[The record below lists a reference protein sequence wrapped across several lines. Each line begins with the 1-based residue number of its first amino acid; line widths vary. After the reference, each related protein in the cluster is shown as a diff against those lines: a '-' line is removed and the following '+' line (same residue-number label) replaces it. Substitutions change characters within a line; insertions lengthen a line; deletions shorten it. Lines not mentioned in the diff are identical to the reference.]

1 MLVAAGL
8 LFIGQHLRTLDPLNV
23 VPPPDYQSVSSM
35 HRYYGA
41 VENLY
46 RLQGFDEDPT
56 VDPAKRGEMP
66 GLDYLQA
73 YRAYIEERAFP
84 RDSVDWDA
92 WQRGAIHREKMP
104 AATTASGRDRHG
116 PRGTWSFVGPRN
128 LDIPYRIY
136 YGQPPLTGRINAIA
150 VDPSNDQAIYVGAAS
165 GGLWKTVD
173 AGTSWTPLSD
183 KWPFLHVSCI
193 AIHPDQPNTV
203 YVGTGDF
210 DGSVGYTNGIMKST
224 DGGATWSQI
233 AVSAM
238 NGRACREIVIDPENP
253 QIVTA
258 FFGRG
263 SAYFGRIFRSTNA
276 GGSWTNVTPGT
287 SNVFND
293 AAIGAADGGT
303 RIMWTTDNNFR
314 RLYKSVDRG
323 ATWTEITNVGFQ
335 GSGGQVRIAASP
347 VHAET
352 AYILE
357 ATASPGRILKT
368 EDAGATWTVVNNNF
382 VNGDGDNYNWSQR
395 GYNAYIECSARQVGG
410 EWQDV
415 LYVGMI
421 DLVQSL
427 DGGQNWRSVGGP
439 AYVWDS
445 VLHNDQHC
453 VAVNPSNWN
462 EIYTGLDG
470 GINRFN
476 LDPTTG
482 DFTWQYLSAE
492 LGVTQFYRSAYH
504 PTDTTR
510 MLGGT
515 QDNAT
520 PVAAGDLASWQNH
533 GGGDGGWCAVNPID
547 PDQQYATAQNLAIYR
562 TTTGWTTGSYISP
575 NWGGDRRA
583 FIAPIV
589 LAPSSPH
596 LLYAGTNYLWRYDAS
611 SNSWT
616 PRLGGQELSSTGEVM
631 CIAVAPSNA
640 ARLYTGSD
648 DGQVWTSPDEGATW
662 TRLDNS
668 PNPLPAATIKFIS
681 VHPSNPTDV
690 LVTLSGTGHH
700 HVWRCANTA
709 AASPV
714 WVSVSGSGAGSLPDV
729 PANAIAR
736 DPFNASTWYVGTDLG
751 VFMTRDGGSIWENAT
766 APLGLPNVQVNDVQ
780 VVPGTGHLYA
790 ATWGRG
796 IWRLPIGDT
805 RRLTGTVTLNQYT
818 GDRTRRSITIQ
829 IRNTGSTTALETTTV
844 PLDAAGGFVV
854 FTGVQGTYDIAIQGS
869 HFLRKKLSGVTIPAG
884 GLTGLAA
891 TLENGDVNGDN
902 AVSISDFLVLR
913 SVYGTTRTSPNWNE
927 NADLNGDGSVGIADF
942 LILRARFGSSGDQ

>member
-8 LFIGQHLRTLDPLNV
+8 LFIGQHLRAIDPLNV
-23 VPPPDYQSVSSM
+23 VPPPDYQSVASM
-35 HRYYGA
+35 RRYYSA

-46 RLQGFDEDPT
+46 RLQGFEEDPT
-56 VDPAKRGEMP
+56 IDPAKRGEMP

-84 RDSVDWDA
+84 RDRVDWDA
-92 WQRGAIHREKMP
+92 WQRGSVHREKMP
-104 AATTASGRDRHG
+104 AATTVSGRDRHG

-150 VDPSNDQAIYVGAAS
+150 VDPSNDQVIYVGAAS
-165 GGLWKTVD
+165 GGVWKTVD
-173 AGTSWTPLSD
+173 GGTSWTPLSD

-233 AVSAM
+233 AISAM
-238 NGRACREIVIDPENP
+238 DGRACREIVIDPENP

-263 SAYFGRIFRSTNA
+263 STYFGRIFRSTNA
-276 GGSWTNVTPGT
+276 GASWTNVTPGT
-287 SNVFND
+287 NNVFND
-293 AAIGAADGGT
+293 ATIGASAGGT
-303 RIMWTTDNNFR
+303 RIMWATDNNFR
-314 RLYKSVDRG
+314 RLYKSVNRG

-335 GSGGQVRIAASP
+335 GSGGQVRIAASL
-347 VHAET
+347 VHPET

-382 VNGDGDNYNWSQR
+382 VNGNGDNYNWSQR
-395 GYNAYIECSARQVGG
+395 GYNAYIECSARQVDG

-453 VAVNPSNWN
+453 VAVNPSDWN

-476 LDPTTG
+476 LNPTTG

-520 PVAAGDLASWQNH
+520 PVAVGDLATWQNH
-533 GGGDGGWCAVNPID
+533 GGGDGGWSTPLTPISNT
-547 PDQQYATAQNLAIYR
+547 PRHR
-562 TTTGWTTGSYISP
+562 TWPSIGRPPVGPQETTS
-575 NWGGDRRA
+575 
-583 FIAPIV
+583 APIGEATDAHSSRPSFWHRRV
-589 LAPSSPH
+589 HTCSTRAPTTFGAMTPVRTPGLPGWEVKSSLQPARSCASP
-596 LLYAGTNYLWRYDAS
+596 LPLPTRLGSTRVRTMDRYGRLPMRARPGRVSTTRPARCLSPRSSSSAS
-611 SNSWT
+611 ILRT
-616 PRLGGQELSSTGEVM
+616 PR
-631 CIAVAPSNA
+631 
-640 ARLYTGSD
+640 
-648 DGQVWTSPDEGATW
+648 TSW
-662 TRLDNS
+662 S
-668 PNPLPAATIKFIS
+668 PFPGRVINTSGDAQTPPPP
-681 VHPSNPTDV
+681 HPS
-690 LVTLSGTGHH
+690 GY
-700 HVWRCANTA
+700 R
-709 AASPV
+709 
-714 WVSVSGSGAGSLPDV
+714 
-729 PANAIAR
+729 
-736 DPFNASTWYVGTDLG
+736 
-751 VFMTRDGGSIWENAT
+751 
-766 APLGLPNVQVNDVQ
+766 
-780 VVPGTGHLYA
+780 
-790 ATWGRG
+790 
-796 IWRLPIGDT
+796 
-805 RRLTGTVTLNQYT
+805 
-818 GDRTRRSITIQ
+818 
-829 IRNTGSTTALETTTV
+829 
-844 PLDAAGGFVV
+844 
-854 FTGVQGTYDIAIQGS
+854 
-869 HFLRKKLSGVTIPAG
+869 
-884 GLTGLAA
+884 
-891 TLENGDVNGDN
+891 
-902 AVSISDFLVLR
+902 
-913 SVYGTTRTSPNWNE
+913 
-927 NADLNGDGSVGIADF
+927 
-942 LILRARFGSSGDQ
+942 